1 MVINFNDLI
10 IRLLS
15 GGKLSKI
22 AAYSCQE
29 H

>member
-1 MVINFNDLI
+1 MAMIFNGLI

-22 AAYSCQE
+22 AAYSLQE